1 MKPIAKFDCKIN
13 DIYYEKG
20 EEIKIKDKEQLIE
33 LNEKGFIEPMS
44 MKQIQD
50 YFKKPIKKYKEE
62 E

>member
-1 MKPIAKFDCKIN
+1 MKPIAKIICKIN
-13 DIYYEKG
+13 DIYYDKG
-20 EEIKIKDKEQLIE
+20 EEVKVKDKTQLIE